1 VPWCVH
7 YGKCLL
13 CDAILIA
20 AMYDD
25 DVNDNDDD
33 NDDGDG
39 GGQVVVMLVTEMK
52 NGQKLNIFVS
62 LSLCL
67 SACLY
72 VCLSSSDDCA
82 EIDESP
88 RRQRW
93 LAFAA
98 KHVTRPLTRDHQ
110 ISRHISLASCRQ
122 REYAIGDVAPRDAG
136 DIHIGVVYTGYSCFH
151 FLECGLTVAFAFYR
165 VYDELYRH
173 FVAIIIFL

>member
-1 VPWCVH
+1 
-7 YGKCLL
+7 L

-88 RRQRW
+88 RRQR
-93 LAFAA
+93 
-98 KHVTRPLTRDHQ
+98 
-110 ISRHISLASCRQ
+110 
-122 REYAIGDVAPRDAG
+122 
-136 DIHIGVVYTGYSCFH
+136 
-151 FLECGLTVAFAFYR
+151 
-165 VYDELYRH
+165 
-173 FVAIIIFL
+173 